1 MNERMNELVSDLRSG
16 YDHMECFDKSVYS
29 AFSIKKIR
37 EAADRSSCVIVT
49 GAVAEC
55 CVLSTVMS
63 LIDAGKYV
71 FYISDAI
78 AGINDETEAATIRK
92 SRRTFRR
99 EQCARE

>member
-1 MNERMNELVSDLRSG
+1 
-16 YDHMECFDKSVYS
+16 MECFDKSVYS

-78 AGINDETEAATIRK
+78 AGINDETEAATIRVLEGLATLQLQIMTADEFCK
-92 SRRTFRR
+92 LEHDIFTDNQS
-99 EQCARE
+99 